1 MPINTDMDFISELID
16 EVIEKVTEERWLP
29 IVGYEGLYEVSDL
42 GRVRSLARNGTS
54 KNGRILKQQNYCGYL
69 SVILNNKGHKLIKVH
84 RLVLLSFLPIEE
96 KKQVDHINQIKTDNR
111 LENLRWATGSEN
123 MRYRK
128 KWANC
133 SSQYKGVSWNKRDN
147 LWEVSIFY
155 NNKKVNLKRFD
166 TEIEAAKAY
175 NTYIIE
181 NNLQEFA
188 ILNSI

>member
-1 MPINTDMDFISELID
+1 MDFIGELID
-16 EVIEKVTEERWLP
+16 EVIERVVEERWLP

-69 SVILNNKGHKLIKVH
+69 SVILNNKGHKIMRVH

-96 KKQVDHINQIKTDNR
+96 EKQVDHINHIKTDNR

-188 ILNSI
+188 KLNSI